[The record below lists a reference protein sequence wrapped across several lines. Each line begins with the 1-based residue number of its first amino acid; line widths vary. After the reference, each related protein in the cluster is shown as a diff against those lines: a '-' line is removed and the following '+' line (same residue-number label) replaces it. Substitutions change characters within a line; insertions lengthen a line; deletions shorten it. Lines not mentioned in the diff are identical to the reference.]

1 MSRDVKST
9 TLDGINNG
17 LEKGIN
23 RLRGQLQN
31 EIRNTEQRVLNQA
44 DQNARWMI
52 EDARRGLYENIEA
65 LEANLDSRIDDVQR
79 SLGAKIDQNAR
90 NMRKSLRDLDQKH
103 TQALRNLRDEIYD
116 ALDKQSEAMEEMQD
130 EIESLADGLNTLNNN
145 LNQLEKNVNQRFQNQ
160 QQQINTINA
169 NVKNLYD
176 IRQQDENNKL
186 LAAGEALALLETIRQ
201 RTPVARFAP
210 QSMQDKVALL
220 EQRLRSIK
228 KNPGACSIT
237 DANNLVDEALV
248 MEAEAV
254 RQHLKW
260 QAKHKL
266 AKTMADA
273 LLRLMQENMKLK
285 VNSIYDESQTE
296 ELQADYWTHGKYS
309 QLEQQIKE
317 VQKRIDSGQPD
328 MAELD
333 QLIAKLNQ
341 MKSQADQLREEAVNL
356 GILSECRVAVSNDIL
371 NTMLEQGWELKGD
384 PGFMGG
390 EEDDDCREGTYAV
403 LERKVTGEQLSILI
417 MPEEQ
422 NGTTVNKIIFH
433 RNDDRVEAEGAFQT
447 RMEQIK
453 REIEKSGHKL
463 GSIKAPACG
472 GDGKIPQLKDPQ
484 KLRRKGAAKDVDKA
498 VNRRG

>member
-9 TLDGINNG
+9 TLDGINDG
-17 LEKGIN
+17 LERGIN

-31 EIRNTEQRVLNQA
+31 EIRNAEQKVLNQA

-52 EDARRGLYENIEA
+52 EDTRRELYQNINTLA
-65 LEANLDSRIDDVQR
+65 ANLDSHIDDVQK
-79 SLGAKIDQNAR
+79 SLGARIDDNAR
-90 NMRKSLRDLDQKH
+90 KLRANLRAIDQKH

-145 LNQLEKNVNQRFQNQ
+145 LNQLEKDVNKRFQNQ

-176 IRQQDENNKL
+176 LRQQDENNKL
-186 LAAGEALALLETIRQ
+186 LAAGEALALLDTIRQ

-220 EQRLRSIK
+220 EQRLRGIK
-228 KNPGACSIT
+228 SNPGTCSIT
-237 DANNLVDEALV
+237 DANNLVDDALV

-254 RQHLKW
+254 REHLKW

-285 VNSIYDESQTE
+285 VNSIYDESKTE
-296 ELQADYWTHGKYS
+296 ELQADYWT
-309 QLEQQIKE
+309 QQIKE
-317 VQKRIDSGQPD
+317 VQKRIDSEQPD
-328 MAELD
+328 MEELD
-333 QLIAKLNQ
+333 QLIAKLNL
-341 MKSQADQLREEAVNL
+341 MKEQADELRQEAVNL
-356 GILSECRVAVSNDIL
+356 GILSEFRVAVSNDIL
-371 NTMLEQGWELKGD
+371 NAMLDQGWELKDD

-403 LERKVTGEQLSILI
+403 LERHSTGEQLSILI
-417 MPEEQ
+417 LPEEQ

-433 RNDDRVEAEGAFQT
+433 RNDERVEAEGAFQT

-498 VNRRG
+498 VNRRK

>member
-9 TLDGINNG
+9 TLDGINDG
-17 LEKGIN
+17 LERGIN

-31 EIRNTEQRVLNQA
+31 EIRNAEQKVLNQA

-52 EDARRGLYENIEA
+52 EDTRRELYQNINTLA
-65 LEANLDSRIDDVQR
+65 ANLDSHIEDVQKSLGARIDD
-79 SLGAKIDQNAR
+79 NAR
-90 NMRKSLRDLDQKH
+90 KMRANLRAIDQKH

-145 LNQLEKNVNQRFQNQ
+145 LNQLEKDVNKRFQNQ

-176 IRQQDENNKL
+176 LRQQDENNKL
-186 LAAGEALALLETIRQ
+186 LAAGEALALLDTIRQ

-220 EQRLRSIK
+220 EQRLRGIK
-228 KNPGACSIT
+228 SNPGTCSIT
-237 DANNLVDEALV
+237 DANNLVDDALV

-254 RQHLKW
+254 REHLKW

-285 VNSIYDESQTE
+285 VNSIYDESKTE

-309 QLEQQIKE
+309 QLEQQIME

-328 MAELD
+328 MKELD
-333 QLIAKLNQ
+333 QLIAKLNL
-341 MKSQADQLREEAVNL
+341 MKEQADELRQEAVNL

-371 NTMLEQGWELKGD
+371 NAMLDQGWELKD
-384 PGFMGG
+384 APGFMGG

-403 LERKVTGEQLSILI
+403 LERHSTGEQLSILI
-417 MPEEQ
+417 LPEEQ

-433 RNDDRVEAEGAFQT
+433 RNDERVEAEGAFQT

-498 VNRRG
+498 VNRRK

>member
-9 TLDGINNG
+9 TLDGINDG
-17 LEKGIN
+17 LERGIN

-31 EIRNTEQRVLNQA
+31 EIRNAEQKVLNQA

-52 EDARRGLYENIEA
+52 EDTRRQLYQNINTLA
-65 LEANLDSRIDDVQR
+65 ANLDSHIEDVQESLGARIDD
-79 SLGAKIDQNAR
+79 NAR
-90 NMRKSLRDLDQKH
+90 KMRANLRAIDQKH

-145 LNQLEKNVNQRFQNQ
+145 LNQLEKDVNKRFQNQ

-176 IRQQDENNKL
+176 LRQQDETNKL
-186 LAAGEALALLETIRQ
+186 LAAGEALALLDTIRQ

-220 EQRLRSIK
+220 EQRLRGIK
-228 KNPGACSIT
+228 SNPGTCSIT
-237 DANNLVDEALV
+237 DANNLVDDALV

-254 RQHLKW
+254 REHLKW

-285 VNSIYDESQTE
+285 VNSIYDESKTE

-317 VQKRIDSGQPD
+317 V
-328 MAELD
+328 
-333 QLIAKLNQ
+333 
-341 MKSQADQLREEAVNL
+341 
-356 GILSECRVAVSNDIL
+356 
-371 NTMLEQGWELKGD
+371 
-384 PGFMGG
+384 
-390 EEDDDCREGTYAV
+390 
-403 LERKVTGEQLSILI
+403 
-417 MPEEQ
+417 
-422 NGTTVNKIIFH
+422 
-433 RNDDRVEAEGAFQT
+433 
-447 RMEQIK
+447 
-453 REIEKSGHKL
+453 
-463 GSIKAPACG
+463 
-472 GDGKIPQLKDPQ
+472 
-484 KLRRKGAAKDVDKA
+484 
-498 VNRRG
+498 

>member
-9 TLDGINNG
+9 TLDGINDG
-17 LEKGIN
+17 LERGIN
-23 RLRGQLQN
+23 RLRGQLQW

-52 EDARRGLYENIEA
+52 DDARREMYETMDILQNDLGDRIERMQR
-65 LEANLDSRIDDVQR
+65 NLGARIDD
-79 SLGAKIDQNAR
+79 NAR
-90 NMRKSLRDLDQKH
+90 QMRKNLSDLDKKH
-103 TQALRNLRDEIYD
+103 TQALRGLRDEIYD
-116 ALDKQSEAMEEMQD
+116 ALDKQSEAMEVMQE

-145 LNQLEKNVNQRFQNQ
+145 LNQLESNVNKRFQNQ

-176 IRQQDENNKL
+176 LRQQDENNKL

-220 EQRLRSIK
+220 EQRLRGIK
-228 KNPGACSIT
+228 DHPGSCTIS
-237 DANNLVDEALV
+237 DANNLIDEALV
-248 MEAEAV
+248 MEAEAT
-254 RQHLKW
+254 REHLKW
-260 QAKHKL
+260 QAKHKM
-266 AKTMADA
+266 AKTMVDA
-273 LLRLMQENMKLK
+273 LLQLMQDNMNLK
-285 VNSIYDESQTE
+285 VNSIYDESKKE

-309 QLEQQIKE
+309 QLEHQIKE

-333 QLIAKLNQ
+333 MLIDRLNK
-341 MKSQADQLREEAVNL
+341 MKDQADALREEAVNL

-371 NTMLEQGWELKGD
+371 NAMLDQGWELKDD

-403 LERKVTGEQLSILI
+403 LERASTGEKLSILI
-417 MPEEQ
+417 LPEEQ
-422 NGTTVNKIIFH
+422 NGKMVNKIIFH

-472 GDGKIPQLKDPQ
+472 GDGQIPQLKDPQ

>member
-17 LEKGIN
+17 LERGIN

-266 AKTMADA
+266 AKTMVDA

-333 QLIAKLNQ
+333 QLIAKLNK

-371 NTMLEQGWELKGD
+371 NTMLEQGWELKDD